1 MNTENQRIFDA
12 AIKEANANQ
21 DEVIKDTFKACTS
34 DYELQK
40 AYKVLVDGIALSAA
54 TVTTKFFALGGTH
67 DNLDTVG
74 LKWFDERITTLNT
87 LFADA
92 GQRFAMVH

>member
-1 MNTENQRIFDA
+1 MNTKNQKIFDA

-21 DEVIKDTFKACTS
+21 DEVIKDAFKACTS

-40 AYKVLVDGIALSAA
+40 AYKVLVDGLTLSAA
-54 TVTTKFFALGGTH
+54 TVTNKFLEMGGQH
-67 DNLDTVG
+67 EKLDTVG
-74 LKWFDERITTLNT
+74 LKWFDERIETLNT

-92 GQRFAMVH
+92 GQRFATVH